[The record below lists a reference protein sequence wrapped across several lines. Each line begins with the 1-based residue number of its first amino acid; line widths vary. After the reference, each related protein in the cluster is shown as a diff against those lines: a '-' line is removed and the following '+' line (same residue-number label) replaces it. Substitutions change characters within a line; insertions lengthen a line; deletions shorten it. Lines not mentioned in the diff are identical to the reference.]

1 MRQEK
6 EKTMNTA
13 TELRTKLKSIDHRG
27 YPAYKD
33 LKGQYNFGDYVLSI
47 DHVQGDPFAAPSRL
61 SVLVKKEKAG
71 FPPQYYDSA
80 AKRITLQDH
89 LTRLFGRWV
98 SGGSFQAKGSG
109 KSGLLSV
116 SRCGQQVLERTA
128 MRIAQGDVTLRFEA
142 GFPAN
147 GRTINARELEKML
160 FDILPDCVRK
170 SLYYRNIDQGKLKQA
185 ICLCEDQQAIR
196 KSLSERGLCAFIA
209 DGSVLPR
216 ESGVSEKPMKDAVTF
231 LSPES
236 LKVVLNTPNRGE
248 ITGMGIPKGI
258 TLFVGGGYHGK
269 STILQAL
276 QNGVY
281 NHVAGD
287 GREFVI
293 TDNTA
298 FKLRAEDGR
307 SITGVDISPFIK
319 NLPNRKDTVHFST
332 EDASGSTSQAANLM
346 EALESESSLILIDED
361 TSATN
366 FMVRD
371 RLMAQVI
378 TSGEEPITPFIDRVR
393 GMYEDLGV
401 SSVIVAGSSGAFFH
415 VADTI
420 IQMKE
425 YVPIDITARAKE
437 AAQAY
442 DGLAAGSAEAADQAA
457 AGTGGQ
463 QEAGNALSAGE
474 SGFPDF
480 NRHRRPA
487 PDMALRKEDRIK
499 IRTTGTSELSLAKEN
514 VELRYLEQLKDQE
527 QSTALAY
534 LLKYAQLK
542 MMDGKKDLVQIGT
555 LLEDQLDGKGLESLF
570 ERGDVAAQLARPRKQ
585 EILACINRY
594 RRLKI

>member
-1 MRQEK
+1 
-6 EKTMNTA
+6 MNTA
-13 TELRTKLKSIDHRG
+13 TELRNKLRSIDHKG
-27 YPAYKD
+27 YPTYKD

-47 DHVQGDPFAAPSRL
+47 DHVQGDPFASPSRL
-61 SVLVKKEKAG
+61 SVRVEKAKAG
-71 FPPQYYDSA
+71 FPAAYYDTK

-89 LTRLFGRWV
+89 LTRLFGRQV
-98 SGGSFQAKGSG
+98 AGGSFQAKGSG

-128 MRIAQGDVTLRFEA
+128 MRVKDGDLILRFEA

-160 FDILPDCVRK
+160 FDILPDCVRR
-170 SLYYRNIDQGKLKQA
+170 SLYYGKIDKEKLRQA
-185 ICLCEDQQAIR
+185 ICLCEDQQYIR
-196 KSLSERGLCAFIA
+196 QCLTERKLCAFIA

-216 ESGVSEKPMKDAVTF
+216 ESGVSERPMKNGVPF
-231 LSPES
+231 RSPES
-236 LKVVLNTPNRGE
+236 LRITLDLPNKGAVS
-248 ITGMGIPKGI
+248 GMGIPQGI

-281 NHVAGD
+281 DHIAGD
-287 GREFVI
+287 GRELVI
-293 TDNTA
+293 TDASA

-307 SITGVDISPFIK
+307 SVTGVDISPFIK

-346 EALESESSLILIDED
+346 EALESGSSLILIDED

-378 TSGEEPITPFIDRVR
+378 TPGEEPITPFISRVR

-415 VADTI
+415 MADTI

-425 YVPIDITARAKE
+425 YVPIDITQKAKE
-437 AAQAY
+437 AA
-442 DGLAAGSAEAADQAA
+442 AACEDMGAEDADDARK
-457 AGTGGQ
+457 
-463 QEAGNALSAGE
+463 
-474 SGFPDF
+474 FPPF
-480 NRHRRPA
+480 NRKRCPG

-499 IRTTGTSELSLAKEN
+499 MKAMGTSEISICKEN

-527 QSTALAY
+527 QSMALAY

-542 MMDGKKDLVQIGT
+542 MMDGRKDLRQIGD
-555 LLEDQLDGKGLESLF
+555 LLEEQLDGSGLESLF
-570 ERGDVAAQLARPRKQ
+570 ERGDVSSQLARPRKQ

-594 RRLKI
+594 RKLKI

>member
-1 MRQEK
+1 
-6 EKTMNTA
+6 MNTA
-13 TELRTKLKSIDHRG
+13 TELRNKLRSIDHKG

-47 DHVQGDPFAAPSRL
+47 DHVQGDPFASPSRL
-61 SVLVKKEKAG
+61 SVRVEKAKAG
-71 FPPQYYDSA
+71 FPAAYYDTK

-89 LTRLFGRWV
+89 LTRLFGRQV
-98 SGGSFQAKGSG
+98 AGGSFQAKGSG

-128 MRIAQGDVTLRFEA
+128 MRVKDGDLVLRFEA

-160 FDILPDCVRK
+160 FDILPDCVRR
-170 SLYYRNIDQGKLKQA
+170 SLYYGKIDKEKLRQA
-185 ICLCEDQQAIR
+185 ICLCEDQQYIR
-196 KSLSERGLCAFIA
+196 QCLTERKLCAFIA

-216 ESGVSEKPMKDAVTF
+216 ESGVSERPMKNGVPF
-231 LSPES
+231 RSPES
-236 LKVVLNTPNRGE
+236 LRITLDLPNKGAVS
-248 ITGMGIPKGI
+248 GMGIPQGI

-281 NHVAGD
+281 DHIAGD
-287 GREFVI
+287 GRELVI
-293 TDNTA
+293 TDASA

-307 SITGVDISPFIK
+307 SVTGVDISPFIK

-346 EALESESSLILIDED
+346 EALESGSSLILIDED

-378 TSGEEPITPFIDRVR
+378 TPGEEPITPFISRVR

-401 SSVIVAGSSGAFFH
+401 SSVIVAGSSGVFFH
-415 VADTI
+415 MADTI

-425 YVPIDITARAKE
+425 YVPIDITQKAKE
-437 AAQAY
+437 AA
-442 DGLAAGSAEAADQAA
+442 AACEDRGAEDADDARK
-457 AGTGGQ
+457 
-463 QEAGNALSAGE
+463 
-474 SGFPDF
+474 FPPF
-480 NRHRRPA
+480 NRKRCPG
-487 PDMALRKEDRIK
+487 PDMALRKEERIK
-499 IRTTGTSELSLAKEN
+499 MKAMGTSEISICKEN

-527 QSTALAY
+527 QSMALAY

-542 MMDGKKDLVQIGT
+542 MMDGRKDLRQIGD
-555 LLEDQLDGKGLESLF
+555 LLEEQLDGSGLESLF
-570 ERGDVAAQLARPRKQ
+570 ERGDVSSQLARPRKQ

-594 RRLKI
+594 RKLKI

>member
-1 MRQEK
+1 
-6 EKTMNTA
+6 MNTA
-13 TELRTKLKSIDHRG
+13 TELRNKLRSIDHKG

-47 DHVQGDPFAAPSRL
+47 DHVQGDPFASPSRL
-61 SVLVKKEKAG
+61 SVRVEKAKAG
-71 FPPQYYDSA
+71 FPAAYYDTK

-89 LTRLFGRWV
+89 LTRLFGRQV
-98 SGGSFQAKGSG
+98 AGGSFQAKGSG

-128 MRIAQGDVTLRFEA
+128 MRVKDGDLVLRFEA

-160 FDILPDCVRK
+160 FDILPDCVRR
-170 SLYYRNIDQGKLKQA
+170 SLYYGKIDKEKLRQA
-185 ICLCEDQQAIR
+185 ICLCEDQQYIR
-196 KSLSERGLCAFIA
+196 QCLTERKLCAFIA

-216 ESGVSEKPMKDAVTF
+216 ESGVSERPMKNGVPF
-231 LSPES
+231 RSPES
-236 LKVVLNTPNRGE
+236 LRITLDLPNKGAVS
-248 ITGMGIPKGI
+248 GMGIPQGI

-281 NHVAGD
+281 DHIAGD
-287 GREFVI
+287 GRELVI
-293 TDNTA
+293 TDASA

-307 SITGVDISPFIK
+307 SVTGVDISPFIK

-346 EALESESSLILIDED
+346 EALESGSSLILIDED

-378 TSGEEPITPFIDRVR
+378 TPGEEPITPFISRVR

-415 VADTI
+415 MADTI

-425 YVPIDITARAKE
+425 YVPIDITQKAKE
-437 AAQAY
+437 AA
-442 DGLAAGSAEAADQAA
+442 AACEDMGAEDADDARK
-457 AGTGGQ
+457 
-463 QEAGNALSAGE
+463 
-474 SGFPDF
+474 FPPF
-480 NRHRRPA
+480 NRKRCPG

-499 IRTTGTSELSLAKEN
+499 MKAMGTSEISICKEN

-527 QSTALAY
+527 QSMALAY

-542 MMDGKKDLVQIGT
+542 MMDGRKDLRQIGD
-555 LLEDQLDGKGLESLF
+555 LLEEQLDGSGLESLF
-570 ERGDVAAQLARPRKQ
+570 ERGDVSSQLARPRKQ

-594 RRLKI
+594 RKLKI

>member
-1 MRQEK
+1 
-6 EKTMNTA
+6 MNTA
-13 TELRTKLKSIDHRG
+13 TELRNKLRSIDHKG

-47 DHVQGDPFAAPSRL
+47 DHVQGDPFASPSRL
-61 SVLVKKEKAG
+61 SVRVEKAKAG
-71 FPPQYYDSA
+71 FPAAYYDTK

-89 LTRLFGRWV
+89 LTRLFGRQV
-98 SGGSFQAKGSG
+98 AGGSFQAKGSG

-128 MRIAQGDVTLRFEA
+128 MRVKDGDLILRFEA

-160 FDILPDCVRK
+160 FDILPDCVRR
-170 SLYYRNIDQGKLKQA
+170 SLYYGKIDKEKLRQA
-185 ICLCEDQQAIR
+185 ICLCEDQQYIR
-196 KSLSERGLCAFIA
+196 QCLTERKLCAFIA

-216 ESGVSEKPMKDAVTF
+216 ESGVSERPMKNGVPF
-231 LSPES
+231 RSPES
-236 LKVVLNTPNRGE
+236 LRITLDLPNKGAVS
-248 ITGMGIPKGI
+248 GMGIPQGI

-281 NHVAGD
+281 DHIAGD
-287 GREFVI
+287 GRELVI
-293 TDNTA
+293 TDASA

-307 SITGVDISPFIK
+307 SVTGVDISPFIK

-346 EALESESSLILIDED
+346 EALESGSSLILIDED

-371 RLMAQVI
+371 LLMAQVI
-378 TSGEEPITPFIDRVR
+378 TPGEEPITPFISRVR

-415 VADTI
+415 MADTI

-425 YVPIDITARAKE
+425 YVPIDITQKAKE
-437 AAQAY
+437 AAAAY
-442 DGLAAGSAEAADQAA
+442 EDRGAEDAEDARK
-457 AGTGGQ
+457 
-463 QEAGNALSAGE
+463 
-474 SGFPDF
+474 FPPF
-480 NRHRRPA
+480 NRKRCPG

-499 IRTTGTSELSLAKEN
+499 MKAMGTSEISICKEN

-527 QSTALAY
+527 QSMALAY

-542 MMDGKKDLVQIGT
+542 MMDGRKDLWQIGD
-555 LLEDQLDGKGLESLF
+555 LLEEQLDGSGLESLF
-570 ERGDVAAQLARPRKQ
+570 ERGDVSSQLARPRKQ

-594 RRLKI
+594 RKLKI

>member
-1 MRQEK
+1 
-6 EKTMNTA
+6 MNTA
-13 TELRTKLKSIDHRG
+13 TELRTRLRNIDRKG
-27 YPAYKD
+27 YPAYKE

-47 DHVQGDPFAAPSRL
+47 DHVQGDPFASPSRL
-61 SVLVKKEKAG
+61 SVRVEKAKAG
-71 FPPQYYDSA
+71 FPAGYYDTP

-98 SGGSFQAKGSG
+98 AGGSFQAKGSG

-128 MRIAQGDVTLRFEA
+128 LRVKDGDIVLRFEA

-170 SLYYRNIDQGKLKQA
+170 SLYYVKIDKERLRQA
-185 ICLCEDQQAIR
+185 ICLCEDQQYIR
-196 KSLSERGLCAFIA
+196 QSLVERKLCAFIA

-216 ESGVSEKPMKDAVTF
+216 ESGVSEKPMRDAVAFRSPDSLRIT
-231 LSPES
+231 LS
-236 LKVVLNTPNRGE
+236 LPNRGE
-248 ITGMGIPKGI
+248 VTGMGIPQGI

-281 NHVAGD
+281 NHIAGD
-287 GREFVI
+287 GRELVI
-293 TDNTA
+293 TDATA

-307 SITGVDISPFIK
+307 SVTGVDISPFIK
-319 NLPNRKDTVHFST
+319 NLPNKKDTTHFST

-346 EALESESSLILIDED
+346 EALESGSSLILIDED

-371 RLMAQVI
+371 SLMAQVI
-378 TSGEEPITPFIDRVR
+378 TPGEEPITPFISRVR

-401 SSVIVAGSSGAFFH
+401 SSIIVAGSSGAFFH
-415 VADTI
+415 MADTI

-425 YVPIDITARAKE
+425 YVPIDITLKAKE
-437 AAQAY
+437 AARAY
-442 DGLAAGSAEAADQAA
+442 EGIHTGSSQDGMSH
-457 AGTGGQ
+457 T
-463 QEAGNALSAGE
+463 S
-474 SGFPDF
+474 FPDF
-480 NRHRRPA
+480 NQKRCPS
-487 PDMALRKEDRIK
+487 PDMVLRKEDRLK
-499 IRTTGTSELSLAKEN
+499 MKAMGTSEISIAREN

-527 QSTALAY
+527 QSMALAY

-542 MMDGKKDLVQIGT
+542 MMDGRKDLRRIGDA
-555 LLEDQLDGKGLESLF
+555 LEEQLDKSGLESLF
-570 ERGDVAAQLARPRKQ
+570 ERGDVSSQLARPRKQ
-585 EILACINRY
+585 EIMACINRY
-594 RRLKI
+594 RRLRMS

>member
-1 MRQEK
+1 
-6 EKTMNTA
+6 MNTA
-13 TELRTKLKSIDHRG
+13 TELRNKLRSIDHKG

-47 DHVQGDPFAAPSRL
+47 DHVQGDPFASPSRL
-61 SVLVKKEKAG
+61 SVRVEKAKAG
-71 FPPQYYDSA
+71 FPAAYYDTK

-89 LTRLFGRWV
+89 LTRLFGRQV
-98 SGGSFQAKGSG
+98 AGGSFQAKGSG

-128 MRIAQGDVTLRFEA
+128 MRVKDGDLILRFEA

-160 FDILPDCVRK
+160 FDILPDCVRR
-170 SLYYRNIDQGKLKQA
+170 SLYYGKIDKEKLRQA
-185 ICLCEDQQAIR
+185 ICLCEDQQYIR
-196 KSLSERGLCAFIA
+196 QCLTERKLCAFIA

-216 ESGVSEKPMKDAVTF
+216 ESGVSERPMKNGVPF
-231 LSPES
+231 RSPES
-236 LKVVLNTPNRGE
+236 LRITLDLPNKGAVS
-248 ITGMGIPKGI
+248 GMGIPQGI

-281 NHVAGD
+281 DHIAGD
-287 GREFVI
+287 GRELVI
-293 TDNTA
+293 TDASA

-307 SITGVDISPFIK
+307 SVTGVDISPFIK

-346 EALESESSLILIDED
+346 EALESGSGLILIDED

-378 TSGEEPITPFIDRVR
+378 TPGEEPITPFISRVR

-415 VADTI
+415 MADTI

-425 YVPIDITARAKE
+425 YVPIDITQKAKE
-437 AAQAY
+437 AA
-442 DGLAAGSAEAADQAA
+442 AACEDRGAEDAEDARK
-457 AGTGGQ
+457 
-463 QEAGNALSAGE
+463 
-474 SGFPDF
+474 FPPF
-480 NRHRRPA
+480 NRKRCPG

-499 IRTTGTSELSLAKEN
+499 MKAMGTSEISICKEN

-527 QSTALAY
+527 QSMALAY

-542 MMDGKKDLVQIGT
+542 MMDGRKDLRQIGD
-555 LLEDQLDGKGLESLF
+555 LLEEQLDGSGLESLF
-570 ERGDVAAQLARPRKQ
+570 ERGDVSSQLARPRKQ

-594 RRLKI
+594 RKLKI

>member
-1 MRQEK
+1 
-6 EKTMNTA
+6 MNTA
-13 TELRTKLKSIDHRG
+13 TELRNKLRSIDHKG

-47 DHVQGDPFAAPSRL
+47 DHVQGDPFASPSRL
-61 SVLVKKEKAG
+61 SVRVEKAKAG
-71 FPPQYYDSA
+71 FPAAYYDTK

-89 LTRLFGRWV
+89 LTRLFGRQV
-98 SGGSFQAKGSG
+98 AGGSFQAKGSG

-128 MRIAQGDVTLRFEA
+128 MRVKDGDLILRFEA

-160 FDILPDCVRK
+160 FDILPDCVRR
-170 SLYYRNIDQGKLKQA
+170 SLYYGKIDKEKLRQA
-185 ICLCEDQQAIR
+185 ICLCEDQQYIR
-196 KSLSERGLCAFIA
+196 QCLTEQKLCAFIA

-216 ESGVSEKPMKDAVTF
+216 ESGVSERPMKNGVPF
-231 LSPES
+231 RSPES
-236 LKVVLNTPNRGE
+236 LRITLDLPNKGVVS
-248 ITGMGIPKGI
+248 GMGIPQGI

-281 NHVAGD
+281 DHIAGD
-287 GREFVI
+287 GRELVI
-293 TDNTA
+293 TDASA

-307 SITGVDISPFIK
+307 SVTGVDISPFIR

-346 EALESESSLILIDED
+346 EALESGSSLILIDED

-378 TSGEEPITPFIDRVR
+378 TPGEEPITPFISRVR

-415 VADTI
+415 MADTI

-425 YVPIDITARAKE
+425 YVPIDITQKAKE
-437 AAQAY
+437 AA
-442 DGLAAGSAEAADQAA
+442 AACEDRGAEDADDARK
-457 AGTGGQ
+457 
-463 QEAGNALSAGE
+463 
-474 SGFPDF
+474 FPPF
-480 NRHRRPA
+480 NRKRCPG

-499 IRTTGTSELSLAKEN
+499 MKAMGTSEISICKEN

-527 QSTALAY
+527 QSMALAY

-542 MMDGKKDLVQIGT
+542 MMDGRKDLRQIGD
-555 LLEDQLDGKGLESLF
+555 LLEEQLDGSGLESLF
-570 ERGDVAAQLARPRKQ
+570 ERGDVSSQLARPRKQ

-594 RRLKI
+594 RKLKI

>member
-1 MRQEK
+1 
-6 EKTMNTA
+6 MNTA
-13 TELRTKLKSIDHRG
+13 TELRNKLRSIDHKG

-47 DHVQGDPFAAPSRL
+47 DHVQGDPFASPSRL
-61 SVLVKKEKAG
+61 SVRVEKAKAG
-71 FPPQYYDSA
+71 FPAAYYDTK

-89 LTRLFGRWV
+89 LTRLFGRQV
-98 SGGSFQAKGSG
+98 AGGSFQAKGSG

-128 MRIAQGDVTLRFEA
+128 MRVKDGDLILRFEA

-160 FDILPDCVRK
+160 FDILPDCVRR
-170 SLYYRNIDQGKLKQA
+170 SLYYGKIDKEKLRQA
-185 ICLCEDQQAIR
+185 ICLCEDQQYIR
-196 KSLSERGLCAFIA
+196 QCLTERKLCAFIA

-216 ESGVSEKPMKDAVTF
+216 ESGVSERPMKNGVPF
-231 LSPES
+231 RSPES
-236 LKVVLNTPNRGE
+236 LRITLDLPNKGAVS
-248 ITGMGIPKGI
+248 GMGIPQGI

-281 NHVAGD
+281 DHIAGD
-287 GREFVI
+287 GRELVI
-293 TDNTA
+293 TDASA

-307 SITGVDISPFIK
+307 SVTGVDISPFIK

-346 EALESESSLILIDED
+346 EALESGSSLILIDED

-378 TSGEEPITPFIDRVR
+378 TPGEEPITPFISRVR

-415 VADTI
+415 MADTI

-425 YVPIDITARAKE
+425 YVPIDITQKAKE
-437 AAQAY
+437 AAACE
-442 DGLAAGSAEAADQAA
+442 DRGAEDADDARK
-457 AGTGGQ
+457 
-463 QEAGNALSAGE
+463 
-474 SGFPDF
+474 FPPF
-480 NRHRRPA
+480 NRKRCPG

-499 IRTTGTSELSLAKEN
+499 MKAMGTSEISICKEN

-527 QSTALAY
+527 QSMALAY

-542 MMDGKKDLVQIGT
+542 MMDGRKDLRQIGD
-555 LLEDQLDGKGLESLF
+555 LLEEQLDGSGLESLF
-570 ERGDVAAQLARPRKQ
+570 ERGDVSSQLARPRKQ

-594 RRLKI
+594 RKLKI

>member
-1 MRQEK
+1 
-6 EKTMNTA
+6 MNTA
-13 TELRTKLKSIDHRG
+13 TELRNKLRSIDHKG

-47 DHVQGDPFAAPSRL
+47 DHVQGDPFASPSRL
-61 SVLVKKEKAG
+61 SVRVEKAKAG
-71 FPPQYYDSA
+71 FPAAYYDTK

-89 LTRLFGRWV
+89 LTRLFGRQV
-98 SGGSFQAKGSG
+98 AGGSFQAKGSG

-128 MRIAQGDVTLRFEA
+128 MRVKDGDLILRFEA

-160 FDILPDCVRK
+160 FDILPDCVRR
-170 SLYYRNIDQGKLKQA
+170 SLYYGKIDKEKLRQA
-185 ICLCEDQQAIR
+185 ICLCEDQQYIR
-196 KSLSERGLCAFIA
+196 QCLTERKLCAFIA
-209 DGSVLPR
+209 EGSVLPR
-216 ESGVSEKPMKDAVTF
+216 ESGVSERPMKNGVPF
-231 LSPES
+231 RSPES
-236 LKVVLNTPNRGE
+236 LRITLDLPNKGAVS
-248 ITGMGIPKGI
+248 GMGIPQGI

-281 NHVAGD
+281 DHIAGD
-287 GREFVI
+287 GRELVI
-293 TDNTA
+293 TDASA

-307 SITGVDISPFIK
+307 SVTGVDISPFIK

-346 EALESESSLILIDED
+346 EALESGSSLILIDED

-378 TSGEEPITPFIDRVR
+378 TPGEEPITPFISRVR

-415 VADTI
+415 MADTI

-425 YVPIDITARAKE
+425 YVPIDITQKAKE
-437 AAQAY
+437 AAAAY
-442 DGLAAGSAEAADQAA
+442 EDRGAEDAEDARK
-457 AGTGGQ
+457 
-463 QEAGNALSAGE
+463 
-474 SGFPDF
+474 FPPF
-480 NRHRRPA
+480 NRKRCPG
-487 PDMALRKEDRIK
+487 PDMALRKEERIK
-499 IRTTGTSELSLAKEN
+499 MKAMGTSEISICKEN

-527 QSTALAY
+527 QSMALAY

-542 MMDGKKDLVQIGT
+542 MMDGRKDLRQIGD
-555 LLEDQLDGKGLESLF
+555 LLEEQLDGSGLESLF
-570 ERGDVAAQLARPRKQ
+570 ERGDVSSQLARPRKQ

-594 RRLKI
+594 RKLKI

>member
-1 MRQEK
+1 
-6 EKTMNTA
+6 MNTA
-13 TELRTKLKSIDHRG
+13 TELRNKLRSIDHKG

-47 DHVQGDPFAAPSRL
+47 DHVQGDPFASPSRL
-61 SVLVKKEKAG
+61 SVRVEKAKAG
-71 FPPQYYDSA
+71 FPAAYYDTK

-89 LTRLFGRWV
+89 LTRLFGRQV
-98 SGGSFQAKGSG
+98 AGGSFQAKGSG

-128 MRIAQGDVTLRFEA
+128 MRVKDGDLILRFEA

-160 FDILPDCVRK
+160 FDILPDCVRR
-170 SLYYRNIDQGKLKQA
+170 SLYYGKIDKEKLRQA
-185 ICLCEDQQAIR
+185 ICLCEDQQYIR
-196 KSLSERGLCAFIA
+196 QCLTERKLCAFIA

-216 ESGVSEKPMKDAVTF
+216 ESGVSERPMKNGVPF
-231 LSPES
+231 RSPES
-236 LKVVLNTPNRGE
+236 LRITLDLPNKGAVS
-248 ITGMGIPKGI
+248 GMGIPQGI

-281 NHVAGD
+281 DHIAGD
-287 GREFVI
+287 GRELVI
-293 TDNTA
+293 TDASA

-307 SITGVDISPFIK
+307 SVTGVDISPFIK

-346 EALESESSLILIDED
+346 EALESGSSLILIDED

-378 TSGEEPITPFIDRVR
+378 TPGEEPITPFISRVR

-415 VADTI
+415 MADTI

-425 YVPIDITARAKE
+425 YVPIDITQKAKE
-437 AAQAY
+437 AAAAY
-442 DGLAAGSAEAADQAA
+442 EDRGAEDAEDARK
-457 AGTGGQ
+457 
-463 QEAGNALSAGE
+463 
-474 SGFPDF
+474 FPPF
-480 NRHRRPA
+480 NRKRCPG

-499 IRTTGTSELSLAKEN
+499 MKAMGTSEISICKEN

-527 QSTALAY
+527 QSMALAY

-542 MMDGKKDLVQIGT
+542 MMDGRKDL
-555 LLEDQLDGKGLESLF
+555 LEEQLDGSGLESLF
-570 ERGDVAAQLARPRKQ
+570 ERGDVSSQLARPRKQ

-594 RRLKI
+594 RKLKI

>member
-1 MRQEK
+1 
-6 EKTMNTA
+6 MNTA
-13 TELRTKLKSIDHRG
+13 TELRTRLRNIDRKG
-27 YPAYKD
+27 YPAYKE

-47 DHVQGDPFAAPSRL
+47 DHVQGDPFASPSRL
-61 SVLVKKEKAG
+61 SVRVEKVKAG
-71 FPPQYYDSA
+71 FPAEYYDTP

-98 SGGSFQAKGSG
+98 AGGSFQAKGSG

-128 MRIAQGDVTLRFEA
+128 LRVKDGDIVLRFEA

-170 SLYYRNIDQGKLKQA
+170 SLYYVKIDRERLRQA
-185 ICLCEDQQAIR
+185 ICLCEDQQYIR
-196 KSLSERGLCAFIA
+196 QSLVERKLCAFIA

-216 ESGVSEKPMKDAVTF
+216 ESGVSEKPMRDAVAF
-231 LSPES
+231 RSPES
-236 LKVVLNTPNRGE
+236 LRITLSLPNRGE
-248 ITGMGIPKGI
+248 VTGMGIPQGI

-281 NHVAGD
+281 NHIAGD
-287 GREFVI
+287 GRELVI
-293 TDNTA
+293 TDATA

-307 SITGVDISPFIK
+307 SVTGVDISPFIK
-319 NLPNRKDTVHFST
+319 NLPNKKDTTHFST

-346 EALESESSLILIDED
+346 EALESGSSLILVAAD
-361 TSATN
+361 TSASS

-371 RLMAQVI
+371 CLVAQVI
-378 TSGEEPITPFIDRVR
+378 TPGEEPITPFISRVR

-401 SSVIVAGSSGAFFH
+401 SSIIVAGSSGAFFH
-415 VADTI
+415 MADTI

-425 YVPIDITARAKE
+425 YVPIDITLRAKE
-437 AAQAY
+437 AARAY
-442 DGLAAGSAEAADQAA
+442 EGIHTGSS
-457 AGTGGQ
+457 
-463 QEAGNALSAGE
+463 QEGMSLTS
-474 SGFPDF
+474 FPDF
-480 NRHRRPA
+480 NQKRCPS
-487 PDMALRKEDRIK
+487 PDMALRKEDRLKIK
-499 IRTTGTSELSLAKEN
+499 AMGTSEISIAKEN

-527 QSTALAY
+527 QSMALAY

-542 MMDGKKDLVQIGT
+542 MMDGRKDLRRIGDA
-555 LLEDQLDGKGLESLF
+555 LEEQLDKSGLESLF
-570 ERGDVAAQLARPRKQ
+570 ERGDVSSQLARPRKQ
-585 EILACINRY
+585 EIMACINRY
-594 RRLKI
+594 RRLRMS

>member
-1 MRQEK
+1 
-6 EKTMNTA
+6 MNTA
-13 TELRTKLKSIDHRG
+13 TELRNKLRSIDHKG

-47 DHVQGDPFAAPSRL
+47 DHVQGDPFASPSRL
-61 SVLVKKEKAG
+61 SVRVEKAKAG
-71 FPPQYYDSA
+71 FPAAYYDTK

-89 LTRLFGRWV
+89 LTRLFGRQV
-98 SGGSFQAKGSG
+98 AGGSFQAKGSG

-128 MRIAQGDVTLRFEA
+128 MRVKDGDLILRFEA

-160 FDILPDCVRK
+160 FDILPDCVRR
-170 SLYYRNIDQGKLKQA
+170 SLYYGKIDKEKLRQA
-185 ICLCEDQQAIR
+185 ICLCEDQQYIR
-196 KSLSERGLCAFIA
+196 QCLTERKLCAFIA

-216 ESGVSEKPMKDAVTF
+216 ESGVSERPMKNGVPF
-231 LSPES
+231 RSPES
-236 LKVVLNTPNRGE
+236 LRITLDLPNKGAVS
-248 ITGMGIPKGI
+248 GMGIPQGI

-281 NHVAGD
+281 DHIAGD
-287 GREFVI
+287 GRELVI
-293 TDNTA
+293 TDASA

-307 SITGVDISPFIK
+307 SVTGVDISPFIK

-346 EALESESSLILIDED
+346 EALESGSSLILIDED

-378 TSGEEPITPFIDRVR
+378 TPGEEPITPFISRVR

-415 VADTI
+415 MADTI

-425 YVPIDITARAKE
+425 YVPIDITQKAKE
-437 AAQAY
+437 AA
-442 DGLAAGSAEAADQAA
+442 AACEDRGAEDADDARK
-457 AGTGGQ
+457 
-463 QEAGNALSAGE
+463 
-474 SGFPDF
+474 FPPF
-480 NRHRRPA
+480 NRKRCPG
-487 PDMALRKEDRIK
+487 PDMALRKEERIK
-499 IRTTGTSELSLAKEN
+499 MKAMGTSEISICKEN

-527 QSTALAY
+527 QSMALAY

-542 MMDGKKDLVQIGT
+542 MMDGRKDLRQIGD
-555 LLEDQLDGKGLESLF
+555 LLEEQLDGSGLESLF
-570 ERGDVAAQLARPRKQ
+570 ERGDVSSQLARPRKQ

-594 RRLKI
+594 RKLKI

>member
-1 MRQEK
+1 
-6 EKTMNTA
+6 MNTA
-13 TELRTKLKSIDHRG
+13 TELRNKLRSIDHKG

-47 DHVQGDPFAAPSRL
+47 DHVQGDPFASPSRL
-61 SVLVKKEKAG
+61 SVRVEKAKAG
-71 FPPQYYDSA
+71 FPAAYYDTK

-89 LTRLFGRWV
+89 LTRLFGRQV
-98 SGGSFQAKGSG
+98 AGGSFQAKGSG

-128 MRIAQGDVTLRFEA
+128 MRVKDGDLILRFEA

-160 FDILPDCVRK
+160 FDILPDCVRR
-170 SLYYRNIDQGKLKQA
+170 SLYYGKIDKEKLRQA
-185 ICLCEDQQAIR
+185 ICLCEDQQYIR
-196 KSLSERGLCAFIA
+196 QCLTERKLCAFIA

-216 ESGVSEKPMKDAVTF
+216 ESGVSERPMKNGVPF
-231 LSPES
+231 RSPES
-236 LKVVLNTPNRGE
+236 LRITLDLPNKGAVS
-248 ITGMGIPKGI
+248 GMGIPQGI

-281 NHVAGD
+281 DHIAGD
-287 GREFVI
+287 GRELVI
-293 TDNTA
+293 TDASA

-307 SITGVDISPFIK
+307 SVTGVDISPFIK

-346 EALESESSLILIDED
+346 EALESGSSLILIDED

-371 RLMAQVI
+371 LLMAQVI
-378 TSGEEPITPFIDRVR
+378 TPGEEPITPFISRVR

-415 VADTI
+415 MADTI

-425 YVPIDITARAKE
+425 YVPIDITQKAKE
-437 AAQAY
+437 AAAAY
-442 DGLAAGSAEAADQAA
+442 EDRGAEDAEDARK
-457 AGTGGQ
+457 
-463 QEAGNALSAGE
+463 
-474 SGFPDF
+474 FPPF
-480 NRHRRPA
+480 NRKRCPG

-499 IRTTGTSELSLAKEN
+499 MKAMGTSEISICKEN

-527 QSTALAY
+527 QSMALAY

-542 MMDGKKDLVQIGT
+542 MMDGGKDLRQIGD
-555 LLEDQLDGKGLESLF
+555 LLEEQLDGSGLESLF
-570 ERGDVAAQLARPRKQ
+570 ERGDVSSQLARPRKQ

-594 RRLKI
+594 RKLKI

>member
-1 MRQEK
+1 
-6 EKTMNTA
+6 MNTA
-13 TELRTKLKSIDHRG
+13 TELRNKLRSIDHKG

-47 DHVQGDPFAAPSRL
+47 DHVQGDPFASPSRL
-61 SVLVKKEKAG
+61 SVRVEKAKAG
-71 FPPQYYDSA
+71 FPAAYYDTK

-89 LTRLFGRWV
+89 LTRLFGRQV
-98 SGGSFQAKGSG
+98 AGGSFQAKGSG
-109 KSGLLSV
+109 KSGLMSV

-128 MRIAQGDVTLRFEA
+128 MRVKDGDLILRFEA

-160 FDILPDCVRK
+160 FDILPDCVRR
-170 SLYYRNIDQGKLKQA
+170 SLYYGKIDKEKLRQT
-185 ICLCEDQQAIR
+185 ICLCEDQQYIR
-196 KSLSERGLCAFIA
+196 QCLTERKLCAFIA

-216 ESGVSEKPMKDAVTF
+216 ESGVSERPMKNGVPF
-231 LSPES
+231 RSPES
-236 LKVVLNTPNRGE
+236 LRITLDLPNKGAVS
-248 ITGMGIPKGI
+248 GMGIPQGI

-281 NHVAGD
+281 DHIAGD
-287 GREFVI
+287 GRELVI
-293 TDNTA
+293 TDASA

-307 SITGVDISPFIK
+307 SVTGVDISPFIK

-346 EALESESSLILIDED
+346 EALESGSSLILIDED

-378 TSGEEPITPFIDRVR
+378 TPGEEPITPFISRVR

-415 VADTI
+415 MADTI

-425 YVPIDITARAKE
+425 YVPIDITQKAKE
-437 AAQAY
+437 AAAAY
-442 DGLAAGSAEAADQAA
+442 EDRGAEDADDARK
-457 AGTGGQ
+457 
-463 QEAGNALSAGE
+463 
-474 SGFPDF
+474 FPPF
-480 NRHRRPA
+480 NRKRCPG

-499 IRTTGTSELSLAKEN
+499 MKAMGTSEISICKEN

-527 QSTALAY
+527 QSMALAY

-542 MMDGKKDLVQIGT
+542 MMDGRKDLRQIGD
-555 LLEDQLDGKGLESLF
+555 LLEEQLNGSGLESLF
-570 ERGDVAAQLARPRKQ
+570 ERGDVSSQLARPRKQ

-594 RRLKI
+594 RKLKI